1 MNCYERILFVSPN
14 VGSGGGGA
22 ERQIVTI
29 ACLLKNRGY
38 EVEFLCY
45 CDGDFYYYILE
56 QQHIPVYWKISSSY
70 WKRMISVRKFIRKG
84 KYDVVI
90 SFLETPNF
98 LNNFAAFG
106 GKNWKVITGER
117 SAKEEHF
124 LSRRGKVFAWFQRF
138 ADCVVCN
145 SENARNMWQQYYPNY
160 TDKLFVIYNSVNLQP
175 VTSTYYPK
183 REGKLHIL
191 IAASYQYLKNPIG
204 LIKAISMMSAEDKE
218 KLVVDWYGRAEITKG
233 DTRCYNEAVRLV
245 QEHGLQNVI
254 RLNFS
259 TDHIQN
265 KMNEADVVA
274 LFSRLE
280 GLPNAICEGMTI
292 GKPIVMTRVSDY
304 DVLIDETNGLLC
316 DWNDVESIKNV
327 LMKVVRLDCDELLC
341 MGDCSRQKAIEL
353 FSRERVINSWINLI
367 SDKYKVQ

>member
-1 MNCYERILFVSPN
+1 M
-14 VGSGGGGA
+14 
-22 ERQIVTI
+22 
-29 ACLLKNRGY
+29 
-38 EVEFLCY
+38 
-45 CDGDFYYYILE
+45 
-56 QQHIPVYWKISSSY
+56 
-70 WKRMISVRKFIRKG
+70 
-84 KYDVVI
+84 
-90 SFLETPNF
+90 
-98 LNNFAAFG
+98 
-106 GKNWKVITGER
+106 
-117 SAKEEHF
+117 
-124 LSRRGKVFAWFQRF
+124 
-138 ADCVVCN
+138 
-145 SENARNMWQQYYPNY
+145 
-160 TDKLFVIYNSVNLQP
+160 
-175 VTSTYYPK
+175 
-183 REGKLHIL
+183 
-191 IAASYQYLKNPIG
+191 
-204 LIKAISMMSAEDKE
+204 
-218 KLVVDWYGRAEITKG
+218 
-233 DTRCYNEAVRLV
+233 YNEAVRLV